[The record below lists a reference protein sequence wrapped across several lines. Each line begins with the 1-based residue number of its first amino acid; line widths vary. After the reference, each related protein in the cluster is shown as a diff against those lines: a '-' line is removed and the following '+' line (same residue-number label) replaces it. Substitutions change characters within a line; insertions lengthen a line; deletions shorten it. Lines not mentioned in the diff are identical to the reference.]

1 MTLHHPR
8 LHRARQALRALPA
21 LPALLCLLCFSAPQA
36 ALAGNELIVIAH
48 KDVALDKI
56 SPERMTQIYLRQQ
69 QNWPDGQAIQP
80 IDLRE
85 GSGLR
90 RAFYDQVT
98 GRSPGQLRAFWARQS
113 FTGMGLPP
121 RQVDSDEDVTRLVQN
136 TPGAIGYVSRKPSGA
151 NVKVLLTANLD

>member
-1 MTLHHPR
+1 MNKER
-8 LHRARQALRALPA
+8 LSALPVISLLALLWAVPA
-21 LPALLCLLCFSAPQA
+21 LPAA
-36 ALAGNELIVIAH
+36 AATDLIVIAH

-56 SPERMTQIYLRQQ
+56 SPERVTQIFLRQQ
-69 QNWPDGQAIQP
+69 QNWPDGLAIQP

-98 GRSPGQLRAFWARQS
+98 GRSPGQLRAYWARQS

-121 RQVDSDEDVTRLVQN
+121 RQVDSDEEVVRLVQN
-136 TPGAIGYVSRKPSGA
+136 TPGAIGYVMRKPSSS
-151 NVKVLLTANLD
+151 VKVLLVTALE

>member
-1 MTLHHPR
+1 MKLYRHAYLTR
-8 LHRARQALRALPA
+8 LGAILLLALLWGAALP
-21 LPALLCLLCFSAPQA
+21 S
-36 ALAGNELIVIAH
+36 ALATTELIVIAH

-56 SPERMTQIYLRQQ
+56 SPERVTQIYLRQQ
-69 QNWPDGQAIQP
+69 RLWPDGQLIEP

-98 GRSPGQLRAFWARQS
+98 GRSPGQLRAYWARQS

-121 RQVDSDEDVTRLVQN
+121 RQVDSDEDVTRLVQS

-151 NVKVLLTANLD
+151 GVKVLLTANLD

>member
-1 MTLHHPR
+1 MNFAKHLLPRTPSTL
-8 LHRARQALRALPA
+8 LALLALLWLATSQPA
-21 LPALLCLLCFSAPQA
+21 LA
-36 ALAGNELIVIAH
+36 ANELVVIAH

-121 RQVDSDEDVTRLVQN
+121 RQVDSDEEVTRLVQS
-136 TPGAIGYVSRKPSGA
+136 TPGAIGYVSRKPNGA
-151 NVKVLLTANLD
+151 GVKVLMTANLD